1 MKKLILC
8 IITALFFSLGMSAQ
22 NVETKAAYKYE
33 FIVNIDKTGKPIERK
48 LDGSGIVLFAQ
59 AAGQEAISVTIGE
72 TEMYTGIVYSK
83 KQELP
88 DKNTKMI
95 VYLAIQEFQGHKV
108 PLQIF
113 EIYDLRKSSYIP
125 DSFTVM
131 ICSEKTGEMIQG
143 QSFHNVSRIR

>member
-33 FIVNIDKTGKPIERK
+33 FIVNIDKNGKPIER
-48 LDGSGIVLFAQ
+48 LDGGGIVLFAQ
-59 AAGQEAISVTIGE
+59 AVGQEAISVTIGE

-113 EIYDLRKSSYIP
+113 EIYDLIKSSYIP

-143 QSFHNVSRIR
+143 QSFHNVSRIK

>member
-1 MKKLILC
+1 
-8 IITALFFSLGMSAQ
+8 MSAQ

-33 FIVNIDKTGKPIERK
+33 FIVNIDKNGKPIER
-48 LDGSGIVLFAQ
+48 LDGGGIVLFAQ
-59 AAGQEAISVTIGE
+59 AVGQETISVTIGE
-72 TEMYTGIVYSK
+72 TEMYTGIVQCK
-83 KQELP
+83 KQENP

>member
-1 MKKLILC
+1 M
-8 IITALFFSLGMSAQ
+8 FFSLGMSAQ

-33 FIVNIDKTGKPIERK
+33 FIVNRDKTGKPIER
-48 LDGSGIVLFAQ
+48 LDGGGIVLFAQ
-59 AAGQEAISVTIGE
+59 AVGQEAISVTIGE

-83 KQELP
+83 KQENP

-113 EIYDLRKSSYIP
+113 EIYDLSKSLYIP
-125 DSFTVM
+125 DSFSVM

>member
-1 MKKLILC
+1 MKRIILC

-33 FIVNIDKTGKPIERK
+33 FIVNIDKTGKPIER
-48 LDGSGIVLFAQ
+48 LDGSGIVLFAK

-83 KQELP
+83 KQENP

-143 QSFHNVSRIR
+143 QSFHNVSRIK

>member
-1 MKKLILC
+1 MKRLILC

-33 FIVNIDKTGKPIERK
+33 FIVNIDKTGKPIER

>member
-1 MKKLILC
+1 
-8 IITALFFSLGMSAQ
+8 MSAQ

-33 FIVNIDKTGKPIERK
+33 FIVNIDKNGKPIER
-48 LDGSGIVLFAQ
+48 LDGGGIVLFAQ
-59 AAGQEAISVTIGE
+59 AVGQEAISVTIGE
-72 TEMYTGIVYSK
+72 TEMYTGIVQCK
-83 KQELP
+83 KQENP

-113 EIYDLRKSSYIP
+113 EIYDLSKSLYIP
-125 DSFTVM
+125 DSFSVM

>member
-1 MKKLILC
+1 MKRIILC

-33 FIVNIDKTGKPIERK
+33 FIVNIDKNGKPIER
-48 LDGSGIVLFAQ
+48 LDGGGIVLFAQ
-59 AAGQEAISVTIGE
+59 AVGQETISVTIGE

-83 KQELP
+83 KQENP

>member
-1 MKKLILC
+1 MKRIILC

-33 FIVNIDKTGKPIERK
+33 FIVNIDKNGKPIER
-48 LDGSGIVLFAQ
+48 LDGGGIVLFAQ
-59 AAGQEAISVTIGE
+59 AVGQEAISVTIGE

-83 KQELP
+83 KQENP
-88 DKNTKMI
+88 DKNTKMT
-95 VYLAIQEFQGHKV
+95 VYLAIQEIQGHKV

-113 EIYDLRKSSYIP
+113 EIYDLSKSLYIP
-125 DSFTVM
+125 DSFSVM

-143 QSFHNVSRIR
+143 QSFHNVSRII

>member
-1 MKKLILC
+1 MKRIILC

-33 FIVNIDKTGKPIERK
+33 FIVNIDKNGKPIER
-48 LDGSGIVLFAQ
+48 LDGGGIVLFAQ
-59 AAGQEAISVTIGE
+59 AVGQEAISVTIGE

-113 EIYDLRKSSYIP
+113 EIYDLIKSSYIP

-143 QSFHNVSRIR
+143 QSFHNVSRIK

>member
-1 MKKLILC
+1 
-8 IITALFFSLGMSAQ
+8 MSAQ

-33 FIVNIDKTGKPIERK
+33 FIVNIDKNGKPIER
-48 LDGSGIVLFAQ
+48 LDGGGIVLFAQ
-59 AAGQEAISVTIGE
+59 AVGQEAISVTTGE

-113 EIYDLRKSSYIP
+113 EIYDLSKSLYIP
-125 DSFTVM
+125 DSFSVM

>member
-33 FIVNIDKTGKPIERK
+33 FIVNIDKTGKPIER
-48 LDGSGIVLFAQ
+48 LDGSGIVLFAK

-143 QSFHNVSRIR
+143 QSFHNVSRIK

>member
-1 MKKLILC
+1 
-8 IITALFFSLGMSAQ
+8 MSAQ

-33 FIVNIDKTGKPIERK
+33 FIVNIDKTGKPIER

-83 KQELP
+83 KQENP

-113 EIYDLRKSSYIP
+113 EIYDLSKSLYIP
-125 DSFTVM
+125 DSFSVM

>member
-1 MKKLILC
+1 
-8 IITALFFSLGMSAQ
+8 MSAQ

-33 FIVNIDKTGKPIERK
+33 FIVNIDKNGKPIER
-48 LDGSGIVLFAQ
+48 LDGGGIVLFAQ
-59 AAGQEAISVTIGE
+59 AVGQEAISVTIGE
-72 TEMYTGIVYSK
+72 TEMYTGIVQCK
-83 KQELP
+83 KQENP

-113 EIYDLRKSSYIP
+113 EIYDLSKSLYIP
-125 DSFTVM
+125 DSFSVM
-131 ICSEKTGEMIQG
+131 ICSEKTGETIQG

>member
-1 MKKLILC
+1 MKRIILC

-33 FIVNIDKTGKPIERK
+33 FIVNVDKTGKPIDG
-48 LDGSGIVLFAQ
+48 LDGSGIVLFAK

-113 EIYDLRKSSYIP
+113 EIYDLSKSLYIP
-125 DSFTVM
+125 DSFSVM

>member
-1 MKKLILC
+1 
-8 IITALFFSLGMSAQ
+8 MSAQ

-33 FIVNIDKTGKPIERK
+33 FIVNIDKNGKPIER
-48 LDGSGIVLFAQ
+48 LDGGGIVLFAQ
-59 AAGQEAISVTIGE
+59 AVGQETISVTIGE

-83 KQELP
+83 KQENP

-113 EIYDLRKSSYIP
+113 EIYDLSKSLYIP
-125 DSFTVM
+125 DSFSVM
-131 ICSEKTGEMIQG
+131 ICRDARKSVKNNLTI
-143 QSFHNVSRIR
+143 

>member
-33 FIVNIDKTGKPIERK
+33 FIVNIDKNGKPIER
-48 LDGSGIVLFAQ
+48 LDGGGIVLFAQ
-59 AAGQEAISVTIGE
+59 AVGQEAISVTIGE
-72 TEMYTGIVYSK
+72 TEMYTGIVQCK
-83 KQELP
+83 KQENP
-88 DKNTKMI
+88 DKNTRMI

-113 EIYDLRKSSYIP
+113 EIYDLIKSSYIP

>member
-1 MKKLILC
+1 M
-8 IITALFFSLGMSAQ
+8 FFSLGMSAQ

-33 FIVNIDKTGKPIERK
+33 FIVNIDKTGKPIDR
-48 LDGSGIVLFAQ
+48 LDGSGIVLFAK

-125 DSFTVM
+125 DNFTVM

>member
-1 MKKLILC
+1 MKRIILC

-33 FIVNIDKTGKPIERK
+33 FIVNIDKTGKPIER

>member
-33 FIVNIDKTGKPIERK
+33 FIVNIDKNGKPIER
-48 LDGSGIVLFAQ
+48 LDGGGIVLFAQ
-59 AAGQEAISVTIGE
+59 AVGQEAISVTIGE

-113 EIYDLRKSSYIP
+113 EIYDLSKSLYIP
-125 DSFTVM
+125 DSFSVM

-143 QSFHNVSRIR
+143 QSFHNVSRIK

>member
-1 MKKLILC
+1 
-8 IITALFFSLGMSAQ
+8 MSAQ

-33 FIVNIDKTGKPIERK
+33 FIVNIDKTGKPIDR
-48 LDGSGIVLFAQ
+48 LDGSGIVLFAK

-125 DSFTVM
+125 DNFTVM

>member
-1 MKKLILC
+1 MKRLILC

-33 FIVNIDKTGKPIERK
+33 FIVNIDKTGKPIER
-48 LDGSGIVLFAQ
+48 LDGSGIVLFAK

-143 QSFHNVSRIR
+143 QSFHNVSRIK

>member
-22 NVETKAAYKYE
+22 NVDTKAAYKYE
-33 FIVNIDKTGKPIERK
+33 FIVNIDKTGKPIER
-48 LDGSGIVLFAQ
+48 LDGSGIVLFAK

-143 QSFHNVSRIR
+143 QSFHNVSRIK

>member
-1 MKKLILC
+1 MKRLILC
-8 IITALFFSLGMSAQ
+8 IINALFFSLGMSAQ

-33 FIVNIDKTGKPIERK
+33 FIVNIDKTGKPIER

-59 AAGQEAISVTIGE
+59 AVGQEAISVTIGE
-72 TEMYTGIVYSK
+72 TEMYTGILYSK

-143 QSFHNVSRIR
+143 QSFHNVSRII

>member
-1 MKKLILC
+1 MKRIIQC
-8 IITALFFSLGMSAQ
+8 IITALFFSLGKSAQ

-33 FIVNIDKTGKPIERK
+33 FIVNIDKNGKPIER
-48 LDGSGIVLFAQ
+48 LDGGGIVLFAQ
-59 AAGQEAISVTIGE
+59 AVGQEAISVTIGE

-83 KQELP
+83 KQENP

-113 EIYDLRKSSYIP
+113 EIYDLSKSLYIP
-125 DSFTVM
+125 DSFSVM

>member
-1 MKKLILC
+1 MKRIILC

-33 FIVNIDKTGKPIERK
+33 FIVNIDKTGKPIER
-48 LDGSGIVLFAQ
+48 LDGSGIVLFAKV
-59 AAGQEAISVTIGE
+59 AGEEAISVTIGE

-83 KQELP
+83 KQENP

-113 EIYDLRKSSYIP
+113 EIYDLSKSLYIP
-125 DSFTVM
+125 DSFSVM

>member
-1 MKKLILC
+1 MKRIILC

-33 FIVNIDKTGKPIERK
+33 FIVNIDKTGKPIDR
-48 LDGSGIVLFAQ
+48 LDGSGIVLFAK

-83 KQELP
+83 KQENP

-113 EIYDLRKSSYIP
+113 EIYDLSKSLYIP
-125 DSFTVM
+125 DSFSVM

>member
-1 MKKLILC
+1 MKRIILC

-33 FIVNIDKTGKPIERK
+33 FIVNIDKNGKPIER
-48 LDGSGIVLFAQ
+48 LDGGGIVLFAQ
-59 AAGQEAISVTIGE
+59 AVGQEAISVTIGE
-72 TEMYTGIVYSK
+72 TEMYTGIVQCK
-83 KQELP
+83 KQENP

-113 EIYDLRKSSYIP
+113 EIYDLSKSLYIP
-125 DSFTVM
+125 DSFSVM

>member
-33 FIVNIDKTGKPIERK
+33 FIVNIDKTGKPIER
-48 LDGSGIVLFAQ
+48 LDGSGIVLFAK

-83 KQELP
+83 KQENP

-113 EIYDLRKSSYIP
+113 EIYDLSKSLYIP
-125 DSFTVM
+125 DSFSVM

>member
-1 MKKLILC
+1 MKRIILC

-33 FIVNIDKTGKPIERK
+33 FIVNIDKNGKPIER
-48 LDGSGIVLFAQ
+48 LDGGGIVLFAQ
-59 AAGQEAISVTIGE
+59 AVGQETISVTIGE

-83 KQELP
+83 KQENP

-113 EIYDLRKSSYIP
+113 EIYDLIKSSYIP

>member
-1 MKKLILC
+1 M
-8 IITALFFSLGMSAQ
+8 FFSLGMSAQ

-33 FIVNIDKTGKPIERK
+33 FIVNIDKNGKPIER
-48 LDGSGIVLFAQ
+48 LDGGGIVLFAQ
-59 AAGQEAISVTIGE
+59 AVGQEAISVTIGE

-83 KQELP
+83 KQENP

-113 EIYDLRKSSYIP
+113 EIYDLIKSSYIP

-143 QSFHNVSRIR
+143 QSFHNVSRIK

>member
-1 MKKLILC
+1 MKRIILC

-33 FIVNIDKTGKPIERK
+33 FIVNIDKNGKPIER
-48 LDGSGIVLFAQ
+48 LDGGGIVLFAQ
-59 AAGQEAISVTIGE
+59 ASGQEAISVTIGE
-72 TEMYTGIVYSK
+72 TEMYTGIVQCK
-83 KQELP
+83 KQENP

-113 EIYDLRKSSYIP
+113 EIYDLSKSLYIP
-125 DSFTVM
+125 DSFSVM

>member
-1 MKKLILC
+1 
-8 IITALFFSLGMSAQ
+8 MSAQ

-33 FIVNIDKTGKPIERK
+33 FIVNIDKNGKPIER
-48 LDGSGIVLFAQ
+48 LDGGGIVLFAQ
-59 AAGQEAISVTIGE
+59 AVGQATISVTIGE

-83 KQELP
+83 KQENP

-113 EIYDLRKSSYIP
+113 EIYDLSKSLYIP
-125 DSFTVM
+125 DSFSVM

>member
-1 MKKLILC
+1 MKRIILC

-33 FIVNIDKTGKPIERK
+33 FIVNIDKNGKPIER
-48 LDGSGIVLFAQ
+48 LDGGGIVLFAQ
-59 AAGQEAISVTIGE
+59 AVGQEAISVTIGE

-113 EIYDLRKSSYIP
+113 EIYDLSKSLYIP
-125 DSFTVM
+125 DSFSVM

-143 QSFHNVSRIR
+143 QSFHNVSRIK

>member
-1 MKKLILC
+1 M
-8 IITALFFSLGMSAQ
+8 FFSLGMSAQ

-33 FIVNIDKTGKPIERK
+33 FIVNIDKTGKPIER
-48 LDGSGIVLFAQ
+48 LDGSGIVLFAK
-59 AAGQEAISVTIGE
+59 AVGQEAISVTIGE

>member
-1 MKKLILC
+1 MKRIILC

-33 FIVNIDKTGKPIERK
+33 FIVNIDKNGKPIER
-48 LDGSGIVLFAQ
+48 LDGGGIVLFAQ
-59 AAGQEAISVTIGE
+59 AVGQEAISVTIGE

-83 KQELP
+83 KQENP

-113 EIYDLRKSSYIP
+113 EIYDLSKSLYIP
-125 DSFTVM
+125 DSFSVM

-143 QSFHNVSRIR
+143 QSFHTVSRIR

>member
-1 MKKLILC
+1 
-8 IITALFFSLGMSAQ
+8 MSAQ

-33 FIVNIDKTGKPIERK
+33 FIVNIDKNGKPIER
-48 LDGSGIVLFAQ
+48 LDGGGIVLFAQ
-59 AAGQEAISVTIGE
+59 AVGQETISVTIGE

-83 KQELP
+83 KQENP

-113 EIYDLRKSSYIP
+113 EIYDLIKSSYIP

-143 QSFHNVSRIR
+143 QSFHNVSRIK